1 MWRSPSQKDAA
12 SASEPCNREHLPRR
26 RNDAP
31 TNRRFPVLTLIV
43 TFIVVGLIVG
53 ALARLVVPGRNPIG
67 IGMTILLGIVG
78 AIVGGLIGHAIGAGW
93 VITLL
98 LEGAVAAALVYA
110 ISGSRGRRGVMGGRR
125 RGTLV

>member
-1 MWRSPSQKDAA
+1 MLA
-12 SASEPCNREHLPRR
+12 
-26 RNDAP
+26 
-31 TNRRFPVLTLIV
+31 LIV
-43 TFIVVGLIVG
+43 TFVIVGLIVG

-78 AIVGGLIGHAIGAGW
+78 AVVGGLIGHAIGAGW
-93 VITLL
+93 IITLL
-98 LEGAVAAALVYA
+98 LEVAVAAALVYA